1 MLVGSL
7 HRRAPLRPLAVR
19 RRPCKGRRRPAVGLA
34 TGRLA
39 MSHRFRRALAVA
51 LVVATPAGLVAANPA
66 SARTSAEG
74 VVLQSTLSGLREVG
88 PDGSLGAGDPDGVGA
103 ATLELSATS
112 LCFDLDVTGVELPAA
127 AAHVHRAPVGTNG
140 DVVVPLAPP
149 GADCRS
155 EGCADVAP
163 DVLEALA
170 STPEDFYVNVH
181 TSAFSAGA
189 VRGQLQPAEREG
201 VLLATRTSGT
211 EEVGPDGTAGVGDR
225 DGSGVATVAVSTAAR
240 RVCFE

>member
-1 MLVGSL
+1 
-7 HRRAPLRPLAVR
+7 
-19 RRPCKGRRRPAVGLA
+19 
-34 TGRLA
+34 

-51 LVVATPAGLVAANPA
+51 LAVATPAGLLAAGPA
-66 SARTSAEG
+66 AAQTEPEG
-74 VVLQSTLSGLREVG
+74 VVLQSTLSGLREVA

-112 LCFDLDVTGVELPAA
+112 VCFDLVVSGVELPAA

-149 GADCRS
+149 GADGHS

-181 TSAFSAGA
+181 NADFPDGA
-189 VRGQLQPAEREG
+189 VRGQL
-201 VLLATRTSGT
+201 SK
-211 EEVGPDGTAGVGDR
+211 
-225 DGSGVATVAVSTAAR
+225 
-240 RVCFE
+240 

>member
-74 VVLQSTLSGLREVG
+74 VVLQSTLSGLREVA

-112 LCFDLDVTGVELPAA
+112 LCFDLDVTGVELPTA
-127 AAHVHRAPVGTNG
+127 AAHVHRAPVGQNG
-140 DVVVPLAPP
+140 DVVVPLTAP
-149 GADCRS
+149 GQDGRS
-155 EGCADVAP
+155 DGCSAVAP
-163 DVLEALA
+163 ELA
-170 STPEDFYVNVH
+170 DAMTTSPDEFYVNVH
-181 TSAFSAGA
+181 TEAFPAGA

-201 VLLATRTSGT
+201 VLL
-211 EEVGPDGTAGVGDR
+211 
-225 DGSGVATVAVSTAAR
+225 
-240 RVCFE
+240 